1 MSNELNTF
9 QEGQTYTVILGESF
23 QNPEQEIYKTVSYDF
38 QPKKL
43 DRSKQALLTETGNGK
58 VQAYLANSNNVDE
71 DLVYSGNAHPQKET
85 ECVLIFE
92 GSQFRLERVTSSTT
106 LKHFESKSELANNRT
121 AAISVIMNNTNSK
134 IPPLINSTPMNI
146 SNDSKKRKRE
156 LISHTERII
165 PEKSINPVPKVAV
178 QNIIEEEEELP
189 SSDEEVIEEENDENA
204 ESLESFGTEVQNEL
218 LMQQQKME
226 EELEAARKLEA
237 AIKKTIGQTVEN
249 ADAMS
254 DGETEDSSSESSSG
268 DSAESG
274 GDEDSSQMAQ

>member
-1 MSNELNTF
+1 MC
-9 QEGQTYTVILGESF
+9 TYF
-23 QNPEQEIYKTVSYDF
+23 
-38 QPKKL
+38 
-43 DRSKQALLTETGNGK
+43 
-58 VQAYLANSNNVDE
+58 
-71 DLVYSGNAHPQKET
+71 
-85 ECVLIFE
+85 FE

-121 AAISVIMNNTNSK
+121 TAISVIMNNTNSK
-134 IPPLINSTPMNI
+134 IPPIINSTHMNI

-156 LISHTERII
+156 LISQTERII
-165 PEKSINPVPKVAV
+165 PEKSINSVSKVAV
-178 QNIIEEEEELP
+178 QNTIKEEEELP
-189 SSDEEVIEEENDENA
+189 SSDEEAIEEENDENA

-237 AIKKTIGQTVEN
+237 ANKKTIGQTVEN
-249 ADAMS
+249 VDAMS